1 MMHSH
6 LPKTITYDCILFIVS
21 RITQVL
27 HSTMKK
33 NHFTALAGKL
43 SLYIVA
49 IQPEITWYL
58 KESDSV
64 LAKCMVHTAVW
75 RLNGL
80 GEGLGF

>member
-6 LPKTITYDCILFIVS
+6 FSKTITYDCILFIVS
-21 RITQVL
+21 HIAQVL

-64 LAKCMVHTAVW
+64 LAKRMVHTAVW

>member
-21 RITQVL
+21 RIAQVL

-33 NHFTALAGKL
+33 NHLQVNCL
-43 SLYIVA
+43 SA

-64 LAKCMVHTAVW
+64 LAKSMVHTAVY
-75 RLNGL
+75 GL